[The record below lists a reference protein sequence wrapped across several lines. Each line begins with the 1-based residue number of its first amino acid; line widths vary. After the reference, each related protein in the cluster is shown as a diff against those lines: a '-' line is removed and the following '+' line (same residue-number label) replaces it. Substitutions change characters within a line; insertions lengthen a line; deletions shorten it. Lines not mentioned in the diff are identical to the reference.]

1 MDLLKNQIQNS
12 LQLRP
17 ELVEK
22 ATNESELIELIRQ
35 LVQELIDRDFEKLLL
50 ILYRLDIN
58 EVKVKQAIDLAGP
71 ADAPLSIAQLILDRE
86 KQKIATRAKYN
97 TGASDWEF

>member
-1 MDLLKNQIQNS
+1 LDLLKNQLLNS

-22 ATNESELIELIRQ
+22 TTNEAELIELIRQ

-58 EVKVKQAIDLAGP
+58 EKKVKEAIDMTGP
-71 ADAPLSIAQLILDRE
+71 ANAPLSIAELIIERE
-86 KQKIATRAKYN
+86 KQKVVARAKYD
-97 TGASDWEF
+97 TGNSDWEF

>member
-1 MDLLKNQIQNS
+1 LDLLKNQLLNS

-17 ELVEK
+17 EFVEK
-22 ATNESELIELIRQ
+22 TTNEAELIELIRQ

-58 EVKVKQAIDLAGP
+58 EKKVKEAIDMTGP
-71 ADAPLSIAQLILDRE
+71 ANAPLSIAELIIERE
-86 KQKIATRAKYN
+86 KQKVVARAKYD
-97 TGASDWEF
+97 TGNSDWEF